1 MKATQSFHSVSKF
14 SIIKIFILLILTFL
28 ITTSCDLTD
37 PKKDKPKPEGY
48 QEDIPWPSLA
58 DSPWPMFHGNPLG
71 SNRSKYEGPISGI
84 IEWTQD
90 SVFMLSGTVIGKNN
104 MIYGMSQSP
113 EIKAFCLNSNNGDF
127 VWENNTMTNIFSE
140 TVTSPIILS
149 NGTIVTVLGTQGDV
163 MAFTPNGEIKWKY
176 KSNNSIW
183 NMGIAV
189 GKDGMIYFTT
199 INSLIAINQT
209 GNLEGSFPINYQ
221 INPVTKLIFSP
232 DGKTIYMQ
240 GRDVSLISFD
250 VENKNVKWT
259 FGNLGLESY
268 PFVDAQGNIYL
279 LTRDSHSNNKHS
291 LYSLNPDGTIRWAY
305 EHNNS
310 ILTESDQVMTM
321 DYEGTTYFAYD
332 SLNAVDY
339 QGKLKWKRAFGG
351 FSSGVLLTDKNN
363 NIYITTLL
371 NNKTNLLSKF
381 DKNGNKIFESQLP
394 VDGMPGFASI
404 SESGK
409 MIVTSFRW
417 AINWIYS
424 IK

>member
-1 MKATQSFHSVSKF
+1 
-14 SIIKIFILLILTFL
+14 
-28 ITTSCDLTD
+28 
-37 PKKDKPKPEGY
+37 
-48 QEDIPWPSLA
+48 
-58 DSPWPMFHGNPLG
+58 
-71 SNRSKYEGPISGI
+71 
-84 IEWTQD
+84 
-90 SVFMLSGTVIGKNN
+90 
-104 MIYGMSQSP
+104 
-113 EIKAFCLNSNNGDF
+113 
-127 VWENNTMTNIFSE
+127 
-140 TVTSPIILS
+140 
-149 NGTIVTVLGTQGDV
+149 
-163 MAFTPNGEIKWKY
+163 
-176 KSNNSIW
+176 
-183 NMGIAV
+183 
-189 GKDGMIYFTT
+189 
-199 INSLIAINQT
+199 
-209 GNLEGSFPINYQ
+209 
-221 INPVTKLIFSP
+221 
-232 DGKTIYMQ
+232 
-240 GRDVSLISFD
+240 
-250 VENKNVKWT
+250 
-259 FGNLGLESY
+259 LGLESY